1 MTDKQT
7 TRATVRRY
15 LKDPNRCPFCGG
27 EEFLTSEI
35 MSDDL
40 VGYARENNY
49 GKIEDS
55 EVYQWVECNTCESK
69 WRDVYRLA
77 HVDKFKQGD
86 YAKRH
91 GFNL

>member
-40 VGYARENNY
+40 VGEN
-49 GKIEDS
+49 S

-77 HVDKFKQGD
+77 HVDEFKQGD

>member
-40 VGYARENNY
+40 VGEN
-49 GKIEDS
+49 S